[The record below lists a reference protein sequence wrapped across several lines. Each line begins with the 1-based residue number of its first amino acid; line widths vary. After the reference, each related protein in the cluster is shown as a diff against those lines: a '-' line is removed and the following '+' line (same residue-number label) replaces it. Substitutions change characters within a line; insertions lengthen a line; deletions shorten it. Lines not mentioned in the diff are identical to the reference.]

1 MTAQQTPWQGGALD
15 LDAYLT
21 RIGYAGER
29 APTAA
34 ALHALVRA
42 HTTAIPFE
50 NLEALLGRPV
60 PLDLDSLQRKLI
72 RSPRGGWCY
81 ENAVLFAAALE
92 RFGFDF
98 TALSARVT
106 MGTAHPVHI
115 PTRPATHALLAVRVP
130 GSAHP
135 LIADVGFGAGP
146 LAAYPLTERGEFT
159 LGDWR
164 FRLEQKGELWVL
176 HQFARD
182 GWVDRYTFTETP
194 QYPIDYEVANHYVAT
209 SPRSPFTHRIFAQRF
224 HPDVHHILDA
234 RTWTTEYPDGR
245 AESREL
251 EPEELPKV
259 LAEVFAIEPP
269 AADAA
274 ALVATVLD

>member
-1 MTAQQTPWQGGALD
+1 MTSPTPWQGEALD

-29 APTAA
+29 EPTEA
-34 ALHALVRA
+34 ALHALIRA

-50 NLEALLGRPV
+50 NLETLLGRPV
-60 PLDLDSLQRKLI
+60 PLDLESLQRKLI
-72 RSPRGGWCY
+72 GSPRGGWCY

-92 RFGFDF
+92 RFGFAF
-98 TALSARVT
+98 TALSGRVT
-106 MGTAHPVHI
+106 MGAAGQVHP

-130 GSAHP
+130 ESEHP

-146 LAAYPLTERGEFT
+146 LAAYPLTERGEFA

-164 FRLEQKGELWVL
+164 FRLERLPELWVL

-182 GWVDRYTFTETP
+182 GWVDRYTFTEAP
-194 QYPIDYEVANHYVAT
+194 QYPIDYEVANHFVAT
-209 SPRSPFTHRIFAQRF
+209 SPRSPFTRRVFAQRF
-224 HPDVHHILDA
+224 HPDVHHILD
-234 RTWTTEYPDGR
+234 RSTWTAEYPDGR

-251 EPEELPKV
+251 EPDELPEV
-259 LAEVFAIEPP
+259 LAEVFEIELN
-269 AADAA
+269 AAESAR
-274 ALVATVLD
+274 LVATVRD